1 MQRDRNA
8 DDAVHRMLRETLGE
22 GLTSSTPGDACVDG
36 ETLAAWVE
44 RSLPAE
50 RARLVEAH
58 LSECARC
65 QSLMAAFVRTAPMPV
80 PLPSFWERWRLR
92 WLVPIGAAAT
102 AVAIWVALPTD
113 RGTVPTALQE
123 ADAPLES
130 LAQLPATPP
139 PADPD
144 GGPSAA
150 AKNAAADRVGQ
161 VGGDSN
167 ANALARR
174 SPEREA
180 RAETSDQRI
189 AGGSLAE
196 TVAVAPAAP
205 PAAAGRNE
213 ATVLQARAPL
223 QIVSPSPDSRWRIVA
238 GTTIE
243 RSTTGGRAWEAAV
256 ITPATQVTAGSSPG
270 ALVCWLVGPTG
281 AIRLTTDGVQF
292 RSVPF
297 PERVDLVGVRATS
310 ATMAVVTAVDGRA
323 FRTEDQGVTWSPV
336 AP

>member
-22 GLTSSTPGDACVDG
+22 GLTSSAPGEACIDG

-44 RSLPAE
+44 HSLPAE

-130 LAQLPATPP
+130 LAQPPATPP
-139 PADPD
+139 PAGPD
-144 GGPSAA
+144 DSRSDA
-150 AKNAAADRVGQ
+150 AKNAAADRAGQ
-161 VGGDSN
+161 VGADS
-167 ANALARR
+167 NALARR

-180 RAETSDQRI
+180 RGETSDQRV

-213 ATVLQARAPL
+213 AAVLQARAPL
-223 QIVSPSPDSRWRIVA
+223 EIVSPSPDSRWRIVA
-238 GTTIE
+238 GTAIE
-243 RSTTGGRAWEAAV
+243 RSTTGGRDWEPV
-256 ITPATQVTAGSSPG
+256 VMTPPTPVTAGSSPD
-270 ALVCWLVGPTG
+270 ALVCWLVGPAG
-281 AIRLTTDGVQF
+281 SIRLTTDGVQF